1 MINNQPISLHDRLFG
16 LKKEVVKTLKHCR
29 RKHEKQLE
37 ELNESLRSAWYRQ
50 IGDSLMAV
58 SKEIP
63 RGTSKTTL
71 FNVHTQMEEPI
82 TLNPKFDFRKNA
94 ELFYKKSRKAK
105 HGSEINAKKV
115 MDTEAEIK
123 EFEQLVPECDTLL
136 AKPNDEAIENLCV
149 RIESILSRH
158 SPQSSSS
165 VTPSE
170 KEREKIPYRHFT
182 IGEWNIYTGKS
193 DTQNDDMTTRFAK
206 PQDLWLHVAG
216 HAGSHILIRRPDRT
230 MEVPKDIIEK
240 AAALAV
246 WFSKAKHTSY
256 AEVHVTEARFVHK
269 RRHSPAGQVI
279 AERCKA
285 VRVSP
290 RSPQELF
297 PAQYDEKTDQE

>member
-1 MINNQPISLHDRLFG
+1 MINSPALSPREILSG
-16 LKKEVVKTLKHCR
+16 LKKNLAKTLKHFY
-29 RKHEKQLE
+29 RKREKQLE
-37 ELNESLRSAWYRQ
+37 ELQESQRAAWYRQ

-58 SKEIP
+58 TKEIA

-71 FNVHTQMEEPI
+71 FNVHTQKDEPVS
-82 TLNPKFDFRKNA
+82 LNPKLDFRKNA
-94 ELFYKKSRKAK
+94 ELFYKKARKAM
-105 HGSEINAKKV
+105 HGSEINTQKV
-115 MDTEAEIK
+115 ADTEAEITELESLVGESDSALSK
-123 EFEQLVPECDTLL
+123 E
-136 AKPNDEAIENLCV
+136 NDEVIAELCV
-149 RIESILSRH
+149 RVAAVLNRH
-158 SPQSSSS
+158 SPQ
-165 VTPSE
+165 TALPGAPAP
-170 KEREKIPYRHFT
+170 KEIEKIPYRHFT

-193 DTQNDDMTTRFAK
+193 DTQNDEMTTRFAK

-216 HAGSHILIRRPDRT
+216 HAGSHILIRKPDRT
-230 MEVPKDIIEK
+230 TEVPKEIIEK
-240 AAALAV
+240 AASLAV

-297 PAQYDEKTDQE
+297 PAQYDKEEE